1 MDHSDTSVD
10 FVIMAKKKSLFKK
23 LRKSGSSLV
32 AEPEAPVDDV
42 ILEALAKPKVEQ
54 VVAPAIIRKPYIAP
68 EKTYP
73 AVTNVEVN
81 KNDIFGALDIAKQAV
96 IEDAGKREYVGEF
109 YSIDSDEERIAT
121 YLFEAKLPGYDGWR
135 WAVTVAKVDEQSA
148 PTICDV
154 VLLPGTKALL
164 APNWIPYSQRIQ
176 PGDLG
181 VGDVVPT
188 AADDERLTQG
198 YAALPEDEELDI
210 TQLFEFGLGRA
221 RVLSVIGRDAASKRW
236 YEGDRGPKTPIARS
250 APKPCQSCGFFIPI
264 AGSLRTTFG
273 VCSNAISPEDAR
285 VVSFDHGCGA
295 HSEALIKAE

>member
-1 MDHSDTSVD
+1 
-10 FVIMAKKKSLFKK
+10 MAKKKSLFKK

-54 VVAPAIIRKPYIAP
+54 VVTPAIIRKPYIAP

-73 AVTNVEVN
+73 AVIDIEVN
-81 KNDIFGALDIAKQAV
+81 KNDVFGALDIAKQAV
-96 IEDAGKREYVGEF
+96 IEDAGKREYVGES

-188 AADDERLTQG
+188 AADDERLTPG

-236 YEGDRGPKTPIARS
+236 YEGDRGPRTPIARS

>member
-1 MDHSDTSVD
+1 
-10 FVIMAKKKSLFKK
+10 MAKKKSLFKK
-23 LRKSGSSLV
+23 LRKPSSSLV

-54 VVAPAIIRKPYIAP
+54 VVTPAIIRKPYIAP
-68 EKTYP
+68 AKTYP
-73 AVTNVEVN
+73 AVIDIEVN

-109 YSIDSDEERIAT
+109 YSIDSDEDRVAT
-121 YLFEAKLPGYDGWR
+121 YLFEAKLPGYHGWR
-135 WAVTVAKVDEQSA
+135 WGVTVAKIDDASK

-154 VLLPGTKALL
+154 VLLPGTQALL
-164 APNWIPYSQRIQ
+164 APNWVPYSQRIQ

-181 VGDVVPT
+181 IGDVVPT
-188 AADDERLTQG
+188 EADDERLTQT
-198 YAALPEDEELDI
+198 YAALPGEEELDN
-210 TQLFEFGLGRA
+210 TQIFEFGLTRA
-221 RVLSVIGRDAASKRW
+221 RVISIIGRDLASKRW
-236 YEGDRGPKTPIARS
+236 YDGDRGPRAPIAQA
-250 APKPCQSCGFFIPI
+250 APKPCSSCGFFIPI
-264 AGSLRTTFG
+264 AGSLGGAFG

>member
-1 MDHSDTSVD
+1 
-10 FVIMAKKKSLFKK
+10 MAKKKSLFKK
-23 LRKSGSSLV
+23 LRKGGNSLV
-32 AEPEAPVDDV
+32 AEPEAPVDEA
-42 ILEALAKPKVEQ
+42 ILEALAKPKIEEPTP
-54 VVAPAIIRKPYIAP
+54 PAIIRKPYIAP
-68 EKTYP
+68 AKTYP
-73 AVTNVEVN
+73 AVIDIEVR

-96 IEDAGKREYVGEF
+96 IEDAGKGEYVGEF
-109 YSIDSDEERIAT
+109 YSVDSDEDRIAT
-121 YLFEAKLPGYDGWR
+121 YLFEAKLPGYGGWR

-188 AADDERLTQG
+188 AGDDERLTQG
-198 YAALPEDEELDI
+198 YAALPEDEELDV

-236 YEGDRGPKTPIARS
+236 YEGDRGPRTPIARS
-250 APKPCQSCGFFIPI
+250 APKPCQSCGFYIPI

>member
-1 MDHSDTSVD
+1 
-10 FVIMAKKKSLFKK
+10 MAKKKSLFKK
-23 LRKSGSSLV
+23 LRKPSSSLV

-73 AVTNVEVN
+73 AVIDIEVN
-81 KNDIFGALDIAKQAV
+81 KNDVFGALDIAKQAV

-109 YSIDSDEERIAT
+109 YSVDSDEERIAT

-221 RVLSVIGRDAASKRW
+221 RVLSVIGRDEASKRW
-236 YEGDRGPKTPIARS
+236 YEGDRGPRTPIARS
-250 APKPCQSCGFFIPI
+250 APKPCHSCGFYIPI

>member
-1 MDHSDTSVD
+1 
-10 FVIMAKKKSLFKK
+10 MAKKKSLFKK

-32 AEPEAPVDDV
+32 AEPEAPVDDL

-54 VVAPAIIRKPYIAP
+54 VVVPAIIRKPYIAP

-73 AVTNVEVN
+73 AVTNVEIN
-81 KNDIFGALDIAKQAV
+81 KNDVFGALDIAKQAV

>member
-1 MDHSDTSVD
+1 
-10 FVIMAKKKSLFKK
+10 MAKKKSLFKK

-32 AEPEAPVDDV
+32 AEPEAPVDDL

-73 AVTNVEVN
+73 AVTNIEVN
-81 KNDIFGALDIAKQAV
+81 KNDIFGALDMAKQAV

-135 WAVTVAKVDEQSA
+135 WAVTVAKVGEQSA

>member
-1 MDHSDTSVD
+1 
-10 FVIMAKKKSLFKK
+10 MAKKKSLFKK

-32 AEPEAPVDDV
+32 AEPEAPVDDL

>member
-1 MDHSDTSVD
+1 MA
-10 FVIMAKKKSLFKK
+10 MAKKKSLFKK
-23 LRKSGSSLV
+23 LRKPSSSLV

-54 VVAPAIIRKPYIAP
+54 VVTPAIIRKPYIAP
-68 EKTYP
+68 AKTYP
-73 AVTNVEVN
+73 AVIDIEVN
-81 KNDIFGALDIAKQAV
+81 KNDVFGALDIAKQAV

-188 AADDERLTQG
+188 SPDDERLTQS
-198 YAALPEDEELDI
+198 YAALPGEEELDI
-210 TQLFEFGLGRA
+210 AQLFEFGLSRA
-221 RVLSVIGRDAASKRW
+221 RVLSIVGRDAASKRW
-236 YEGDRGPKTPIARS
+236 YEGDRGPRAPIAQS
-250 APKPCQSCGFFIPI
+250 APKPCSSCGFFIPI
-264 AGSLRTTFG
+264 AGSLRSAFG

-285 VVSFDHGCGA
+285 VVSVDHGCGA

>member
-1 MDHSDTSVD
+1 
-10 FVIMAKKKSLFKK
+10 MAKKKSLFKK
-23 LRKSGSSLV
+23 LRKSESSLV
-32 AEPEAPVDDV
+32 AEPEAPVDEAV
-42 ILEALAKPKVEQ
+42 LEAIAKPKIEEIVR
-54 VVAPAIIRKPYIAP
+54 PAIIRKPYVAP
-68 EKTYP
+68 KKTYP
-73 AVTNVEVN
+73 AVTDIEVN
-81 KNDIFGALDIAKQAV
+81 KSDIFGALDLAKKAA
-96 IEDAGKREYVGEF
+96 IEDAGKSEFVGEF
-109 YSIDSDEERIAT
+109 YSVDSDEERIAT
-121 YLFEAKLPGYDGWR
+121 YLFEAKLPGYHGWR
-135 WAVTVAKVDEQSA
+135 WGVTVAKIDDASK

-154 VLLPGTKALL
+154 VLLPGTQALL
-164 APNWIPYSQRIQ
+164 APNWVPYSQRIQ

-188 AADDERLTQG
+188 APDDERLTQA
-198 YAALPEDEELDI
+198 YAALPGEEELDI

-236 YEGDRGPKTPIARS
+236 YEGDRGPRTPIAQA
-250 APKPCQSCGFFIPI
+250 APKRCVSCGFFIPI

>member
-1 MDHSDTSVD
+1 
-10 FVIMAKKKSLFKK
+10 MAKKKSLFKK
-23 LRKSGSSLV
+23 LRKSESSLV
-32 AEPEAPVDDV
+32 AEPEAPVD
-42 ILEALAKPKVEQ
+42 EAIIEAISKPKVSEP
-54 VVAPAIIRKPYIAP
+54 VVPVIVRKPYIAP
-68 EKTYP
+68 QKTYP
-73 AVTNVEVN
+73 TKIEVQVD
-81 KNDIFGALDIAKQAV
+81 KRDIFGALELAKQAA
-96 IEDAGKREYVGEF
+96 IEDSGKSEYVGEF
-109 YSIDSDEERIAT
+109 YSIDTDDDRIAT
-121 YLFEAKLPGYDGWR
+121 YLFQAKLPGYAGWM
-135 WAVTVAKVDEQSA
+135 WAVTVAKVDDQGL

-154 VLLPGTKALL
+154 VLLPGVKALL

-188 AADDERLTQG
+188 SPDDERLTAA

-210 TQLFEFGLGRA
+210 TQIFEFGLGRA

-236 YEGDRGPKTPIARS
+236 YEGDRGPRAPIAQA
-250 APKPCQSCGFFIPI
+250 APKPCASCGFFIPL
-264 AGSLRTTFG
+264 AGSLRGAFG

>member
-1 MDHSDTSVD
+1 
-10 FVIMAKKKSLFKK
+10 MAKKKSLFKK

-32 AEPEAPVDDV
+32 AEPEAPVDDL

-73 AVTNVEVN
+73 AVINIEIN

>member
-1 MDHSDTSVD
+1 MA
-10 FVIMAKKKSLFKK
+10 MAKKKSLFKK

-32 AEPEAPVDDV
+32 AEPEAPVDDL

-54 VVAPAIIRKPYIAP
+54 VVTPAIIRKPYIAP

-73 AVTNVEVN
+73 AVINIEIN
-81 KNDIFGALDIAKQAV
+81 KNDVFGALDIAKQAV

-109 YSIDSDEERIAT
+109 YSIGSDEERIAT

-188 AADDERLTQG
+188 AADDERLTPS

-236 YEGDRGPKTPIARS
+236 YEGDRGPRTPIARS